1 MASTP
6 PHDRFGSGDG
16 KGDESVK
23 GSVAS
28 DPLTPHTPVSVHRR
42 GPPLMLPPS
51 EETPPKPSLPKN
63 NMNTTMEPD
72 DGEDSD
78 FNELPESEESQSDSV
93 VEPGE
98 IERDFDEYEFVY
110 DSRLCHPDPAGGYRC
125 PHCHAHSEGL
135 FHRCPA
141 HYLERGLAVPP
152 GVGDS
157 SPKTED
163 CFDSADER
171 QAPES
176 EDEHASESDDLEI

>member
-1 MASTP
+1 M
-6 PHDRFGSGDG
+6 
-16 KGDESVK
+16 
-23 GSVAS
+23 
-28 DPLTPHTPVSVHRR
+28 
-42 GPPLMLPPS
+42 
-51 EETPPKPSLPKN
+51 
-63 NMNTTMEPD
+63 NMDDNA

-78 FNELPESEESQSDSV
+78 FNELPEGEESESASDPESL
-93 VEPGE
+93 VEPSE
-98 IERDFDEYEFVY
+98 DEFDEYEFVD

-163 CFDSADER
+163 CYDSSDEVSMSQLGEP
-171 QAPES
+171 QACES
-176 EDEHASESDDLEI
+176 GDEHVPTTSEIDNLES